1 MRDFVITT
9 DSNSDLPK
17 DYLTEKG
24 IGIIPH
30 YYDIDQ
36 ITYGGDHELTVKE
49 FYDKMRAGSVATTTA
64 SNPAVIRETFSDYAA
79 RGFDILHISFSSALS
94 GGYNNIC
101 MGAAEIREAYPQ
113 AQILVHDTLNVSL
126 GQGLAIMKAVQMKEA
141 GHTIGEI
148 YTWLEE
154 HRNEFCVQ
162 FTVEDLRYLYRGGRI
177 SKTTAIVGSM
187 ISVKPILYVNPEGKL
202 VSLSSVRGRHM
213 PDMDRMCLVRAD
225 DVLRPA
231 PKKRRCPSEILL
243 YVFLPVSPGEAP
255 VHAPQIPFA
264 DASGTH
270 GHQMADHAGLAD
282 RRKGQISRAVFFI

>member
-36 ITYGGDHELTVKE
+36 VTYGGGHELTVKE

-64 SNPAVIRETFSDYAA
+64 SNPAVIQETFSDYAA

-187 ISVKPILYVNPEGKL
+187 INVKPILYVNPEGKL
-202 VSLSSVRGRHM
+202 VSPSSVRGR
-213 PDMDRMCLVRAD
+213 
-225 DVLRPA
+225 
-231 PKKRRCPSEILL
+231 RRSLSTIVNNMAERI
-243 YVFLPVSPGEAP
+243 
-255 VHAPQIPFA
+255 
-264 DASGTH
+264 GTH
-270 GHQMADHAGLAD
+270 INDTLPICILHGDVPQDAQYVAGLIKEKLGTDNILINTVGPSIGAHSGPGAIGICFLGEY
-282 RRKGQISRAVFFI
+282 R

>member
-36 ITYGGDHELTVKE
+36 VTYGGGHELTVKE

-64 SNPAVIRETFSDYAA
+64 SNPAVIQETFSDYAA

-141 GHTIGEI
+141 GHTISEI

-187 ISVKPILYVNPEGKL
+187 INVKPILYVNPEGKL
-202 VSLSSVRGRHM
+202 VSLSSVRGR
-213 PDMDRMCLVRAD
+213 
-225 DVLRPA
+225 
-231 PKKRRCPSEILL
+231 RRSLSTIVNNMAERI
-243 YVFLPVSPGEAP
+243 
-255 VHAPQIPFA
+255 
-264 DASGTH
+264 GTH
-270 GHQMADHAGLAD
+270 INDTLPICILHGDVPQDAQYVAGLIKEKLGTDNILINTVGPSIGAHSGPGAIGICFLGEY
-282 RRKGQISRAVFFI
+282 R

>member
-36 ITYGGDHELTVKE
+36 VTYGGGHELTVKE

-64 SNPAVIRETFSDYAA
+64 SNPAVIQETFSDYAA

-187 ISVKPILYVNPEGKL
+187 INVKPILYVNPEGKL
-202 VSLSSVRGRHM
+202 VSLSSVRGRRRSLSTIVNNMAERTGTHINDTL
-213 PDMDRMCLVRAD
+213 PICILHG
-225 DVLRPA
+225 DVPQDAQYVAGLI
-231 PKKRRCPSEILL
+231 KEKLGTDNILINTVGPSIGAHSGPGAIGIC
-243 YVFLPVSPGEAP
+243 FPGEY
-255 VHAPQIPFA
+255 
-264 DASGTH
+264 
-270 GHQMADHAGLAD
+270 
-282 RRKGQISRAVFFI
+282 R

>member
-202 VSLSSVRGRHM
+202 VSLSSVRGRKRSLSTIVNNMAERIGTHINDTL
-213 PDMDRMCLVRAD
+213 PICILHG
-225 DVLRPA
+225 DVPQDAQYVAGLI
-231 PKKRRCPSEILL
+231 KEKLGTDNILINTVGPSIGAHSGPGAIGIC
-243 YVFLPVSPGEAP
+243 FPGEY
-255 VHAPQIPFA
+255 
-264 DASGTH
+264 
-270 GHQMADHAGLAD
+270 
-282 RRKGQISRAVFFI
+282 R

>member
-36 ITYGGDHELTVKE
+36 VTYGGDHELTVKE

-187 ISVKPILYVNPEGKL
+187 INVKPILYVNPEGKL
-202 VSLSSVRGRHM
+202 VSLSSVRGRKRSLSTIVNNMAERIGTHINDTL
-213 PDMDRMCLVRAD
+213 PICILHG
-225 DVLRPA
+225 DVPQDAQYVAGLI
-231 PKKRRCPSEILL
+231 KEKLGTDNILINTVGPSIGAHSGPGAIGIC
-243 YVFLPVSPGEAP
+243 FPGEY
-255 VHAPQIPFA
+255 
-264 DASGTH
+264 
-270 GHQMADHAGLAD
+270 
-282 RRKGQISRAVFFI
+282 R